1 MSKTN
6 TSKKR
11 ANGQGSLFYNTT
23 KKLWVGQYVVEGK
36 RKTLYGKTKT
46 EVQQR
51 LIKAQGA
58 VLSGQYFDP
67 SLITVKQWLDTWFKE
82 YMIGKRAPKT
92 VEGHANNI
100 NNHILPAIGDIKLKD
115 IKGYTLQ
122 KLYNELERKYSA
134 RTVQLVHTTLNTAFK
149 QAIRNDLIQ
158 MNAASKCVLPKHIQ
172 KKSRALSLKEQ
183 KKFVEAIK
191 GTQYELVFLLCLYAG
206 LRRGEVLALQWKDI
220 DFDSM
225 QININKTVAR
235 VKVFS
240 HENPDGKGQKVVKD
254 PKSKTSNRVIPL
266 AENLVP
272 IIKEQRKKMLE
283 LKLSYGPGFNT
294 EDFLFTDLSGNVLDG
309 NRVSKHFKRL
319 SDEVLDEPAT
329 VHSLRHTFATRGAES
344 GVSMKVMQELCGHSK
359 IDITA
364 DIYTHISSEYKKQEF
379 SKMSVIL

>member
-6 TSKKR
+6 TAKKR
-11 ANGQGSLFYNTT
+11 ANGQGSLYYISA
-23 KKLWVGQYVVEGK
+23 KKLWVGQYIVEGK
-36 RKTLYGKTKT
+36 RKTIYGKTKT

-58 VLSGQYFDP
+58 VLSEQYFDP
-67 SLITVKQWLDTWFKE
+67 TKLTVKQWLDTWFKE

-92 VEGHANNI
+92 IEGHANNI
-100 NNHILPAIGDIKLKD
+100 KNHIIPAIGDQKLKD
-115 IKGYTLQ
+115 IKGYALQ

-158 MNAASKCVLPKHIQ
+158 INAASKCVLPKHEQ
-172 KKSRALSLKEQ
+172 KKSRSLSVKEQ
-183 KKFVEAIK
+183 KKLIEVIR
-191 GTQYELVFLLCLYAG
+191 GTRYELVYLLCLYAG

-220 DFDSM
+220 DFDHM

-240 HENPDGKGQKVVKD
+240 HENPDGKGQTVIKD

-272 IIKEQRKKMLE
+272 IIKDQRKKMLE
-283 LKLSYGPGFNT
+283 LKLSHGAEFNP
-294 EDFLFTDLSGNVLDG
+294 ENYLFTDLSGNVLDG
-309 NRVSKHFKRL
+309 NRVSKHFQKL
-319 SDEVLDEPAT
+319 AEEILDEPAT
-329 VHSLRHTFATRGAES
+329 IHSLRHTFATRGAES

-379 SKMSVIL
+379 SKMNVIL